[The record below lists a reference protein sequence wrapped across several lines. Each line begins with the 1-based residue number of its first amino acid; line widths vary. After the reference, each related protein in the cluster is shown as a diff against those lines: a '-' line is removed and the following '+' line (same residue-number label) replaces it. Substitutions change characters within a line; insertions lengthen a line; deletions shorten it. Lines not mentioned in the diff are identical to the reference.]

1 MPSASETNTSR
12 GNITQRDT
20 ENHLGWAD
28 CTPCSQANEECKTS
42 DSDTDICDRCFKID
56 PSRCYTDWEEH
67 PGSIPDGIRKDV
79 DRASTKD
86 RK

>member
-1 MPSASETNTSR
+1 MPSASETNTSQ

-20 ENHLGWAD
+20 ESHFTWTD

-42 DSDTDICDRCFKID
+42 DPDTDICDRCLKID

-67 PGSIPDGIRKDV
+67 PETTQIGTNTSDV
-79 DRASTKD
+79 NIASA
-86 RK
+86 R